1 MASVHIT
8 KINAVQ
14 ENIKVFVQNVAFLR
28 LLPPKAPGAASVK
41 TGSYFWSFFVAV
53 RLEAVDRGC
62 RKAPTCGNVWV
73 CVQLILRPMLGKN
86 QQYSLYPSLYLIL

>member
-41 TGSYFWSFFVAV
+41 TGSYFLLRDGW
-53 RLEAVDRGC
+53 RLWTEAVEKC
-62 RKAPTCGNVWV
+62 
-73 CVQLILRPMLGKN
+73 LRLAMFGFAF
-86 QQYSLYPSLYLIL
+86 S